1 MNVDINALLSNLD
14 VLHYSFAGLNA
25 VLFILV
31 VLLLSRKKRTPAAN
45 EKQAE
50 IKTEALSAD
59 KAPEP
64 AKFLENSPK
73 SALQL
78 LGLLQQEARFI
89 DFLEE
94 DAQSFSDAEV
104 GAAARV
110 IHEGARKV
118 LHDNFTISSVR
129 SEIEGERVTLESGF
143 NNNEVRLSGNVVG
156 NAPFSGQLVH
166 RGWRVS
172 EVKLPKVTAEHD
184 LSVIAPAEVEI

>member
-1 MNVDINALLSNLD
+1 MNVDISALLSNLD

-31 VLLLSRKKRTPAAN
+31 VLLLSKKKHPPAAN
-45 EKQAE
+45 KKQAE
-50 IKTEALSAD
+50 IKTEPLSVD
-59 KAPEP
+59 EAPEP
-64 AKFLENSPK
+64 AKFLENSPE

-129 SEIEGERVTLESGF
+129 SEIEGERVTLASGF

-156 NAPFSGQLVH
+156 DAPFSGQLVH

-184 LSVIAPAEVEI
+184 LNVIAPAEVEI

>member
-25 VLFILV
+25 VLFILI

-45 EKQAE
+45 KKQAE
-50 IKTEALSAD
+50 VKIEPLSAD
-59 KAPEP
+59 ETPEP
-64 AKFLENSPK
+64 AKFLENSPE

-129 SEIEGERVTLESGF
+129 SEIEGERVTLASGF

-156 NAPFSGQLVH
+156 DAPFSGQLVH

-184 LSVIAPAEVEI
+184 LNVIAPAEVEI